1 MTDAAGSEEVDLM
14 MMMIMNSMQR
24 IDMKAEEID
33 MALEEEDDKIVK
45 MEKKIA
51 QKRYKKR

>member
-45 MEKKIA
+45 MEKKID

>member
-45 MEKKIA
+45 MEKKLD